1 MLSVFLAL
9 EGAAAVGAAAA
20 GGIGET
26 FLSVALISALFF
38 GAERLIKAL
47 SGKNENKSAEYKHQ
61 ERIIELM
68 QSSNSNSEKLLTSID
83 GLRDDVNGLKE
94 GLNGLNE
101 RVLKLEED
109 KIKE

>member
-9 EGAAAVGAAAA
+9 EGAAAAAGAA
-20 GGIGET
+20 GLGEMAV
-26 FLSVALISALFF
+26 SVGVICALFF

-47 SGKNENKSAEYKHQ
+47 SNKNENKSAEYKHQ

-68 QSSNSNSEKLLTSID
+68 QSNNSNSEKLLTSID
-83 GLRDDVNGLKE
+83 GLRDDVNSLRVGLE
-94 GLNGLNE
+94 GLNE

-109 KIKE
+109 KMKE

>member
-9 EGAAAVGAAAA
+9 EGAAAAGAAA
-20 GGIGET
+20 GLGET
-26 FLSVALISALFF
+26 FISVGVIAALFI

-47 SGKNENKSAEYKHQ
+47 SSKNENKSAEYKHQ

-68 QSSNSNSEKLLTSID
+68 QNSNSNSEKLLTSID
-83 GLRDDVNGLKE
+83 GLRDDVNGIRE

-109 KIKE
+109 KMKE

>member
-9 EGAAAVGAAAA
+9 EGAAAVGAAS
-20 GGIGET
+20 GIGET

-47 SGKNENKSAEYKHQ
+47 SSKNENKSAEYEHQ

-68 QSSNSNSEKLLTSID
+68 QSSNTNSEKLLTSID